1 MPVSPASPRSPGDT
15 PNPRSPF
22 TTRKLVLCV
31 GPGGV
36 GKTTSAAALGLHAAA
51 SGRKVA
57 VVTIDPSRRLAQA
70 LGLDAGKTG
79 ELVPVRRV
87 GGHLDALVLDGAKV
101 FDTIVRSCASNPA
114 SAERILA
121 SRIYRATAQRLS
133 GALEFAAMARVQMLH
148 DAGEHDLIVLDTP
161 PTANAI
167 DFLDAPKQVRELIDN
182 PGARVLAGT
191 GRVGAKILGLGGSVL
206 GKTLAA
212 IGGGDF
218 IGDLGAFL
226 REFAEVLGEFH
237 RRGGDFER
245 LLRSPATGVLLVTTA
260 SPFSVREA
268 REFLDQLAAYG
279 LRIDAVLLNRTDPLV
294 PAPPDRARVEQAFV
308 AAQGDTEAARHAA
321 ARALTTYAGLSELG
335 HRTQRSIDAI
345 AASRPG
351 LRIWTAPRHVEP
363 PDTLAEL
370 ERLGDEIFHA

>member
-1 MPVSPASPRSPGDT
+1 MPASPSM
-15 PNPRSPF
+15 PF
-22 TTRKLVLCV
+22 ATRKLVLCV

-51 SGRKVA
+51 QGRKVA

-70 LGLDAGKTG
+70 LGLDAQARVG
-79 ELVPVRRV
+79 ELIRV
-87 GGHLDALVLDGAKV
+87 QEAAGHLDALVLDGAQV
-101 FDTIVRSCASNPA
+101 FDTIVRSCASDPA

-121 SRIYRATAQRLS
+121 SRIYRAAARRLS

-182 PGARVLAGT
+182 PGARLLAGT

-212 IGGGDF
+212 VGGGEF

-245 LLRSPATGVLLVTTA
+245 LLRSPATGVLLVTSA
-260 SPFSVREA
+260 SPFSIREA
-268 REFLDQLAAYG
+268 REFLDQLASYG

-294 PAPPDRARVEQAFV
+294 SDPPARERVEQAV
-308 AAQGDTEAARHAA
+308 IAQLGDNEAARRAA
-321 ARALTTYAGLSELG
+321 ARLWTTYAGIQELG
-335 HRTQRSIDAI
+335 HRSRRSIAAI
-345 AASRPG
+345 AQTRPG
-351 LRIWTAPRHVEP
+351 LQIWTAPRHVDP
-363 PDTLAEL
+363 PDLLPEL
-370 ERLGDEIFHA
+370 ERLGQEIFR

>member
-1 MPVSPASPRSPGDT
+1 MAASST
-15 PNPRSPF
+15 SPF
-22 TTRKLVLCV
+22 ALRKLVLCV

-36 GKTTSAAALGLHAAA
+36 GKTTSAAALGLSAAA

-70 LGLDAGKTG
+70 LGLDARKTG
-79 ELVPVRRV
+79 ELVAVRR
-87 GGHLDALVLDGAKV
+87 GAAGHLDALVLDGAKV

-114 SAERILA
+114 RADKILA

-167 DFLDAPKQVRELIDN
+167 DFLEAPKQVRELIDN

-191 GRVGAKILGLGGSVL
+191 GRVGAKLLGLGGAVL
-206 GKTLAA
+206 GKTLATL
-212 IGGGDF
+212 GGGDF
-218 IGDLGAFL
+218 ITDLGAFL

-245 LLRSPATGVLLVTTA
+245 LLRSPSTGVLLVTTA

-268 REFLDQLAAYG
+268 REFLDQLAGYG
-279 LRIDAVLLNRTDPLV
+279 LRIDAVLLNRTDARV
-294 PAPPDRARVEQAFV
+294 PPPPDPALVERAFAERLGPGE
-308 AAQGDTEAARHAA
+308 AA
-321 ARALTTYAGLSELG
+321 ARASARALEVHAGLHELG
-335 HRTQRSIDAI
+335 LRTQRSIDAI
-345 AASRPG
+345 ASSRPG
-351 LRIWTAPRHVEP
+351 LRIWTAPRHVDP
-363 PDTLAEL
+363 PDTLDEL
-370 ERLGDEIFHA
+370 ERLGSEIFHT

>member
-1 MPVSPASPRSPGDT
+1 MPFVG
-15 PNPRSPF
+15 
-22 TTRKLVLCV
+22 RKLVLCV

-36 GKTTSAAALGLHAAA
+36 GKTTSAAALGLHAARQ
-51 SGRKVA
+51 GRKVA

-70 LGLDAGKTG
+70 LGLDAQDRSG
-79 ELVPVRRV
+79 ELIPVRRE
-87 GGHLDALVLDGAKV
+87 GGHLDALVLDSAKV
-101 FDTIVRSCASNPA
+101 FDTIVRSCASSPA
-114 SAERILA
+114 SAEIILS

-148 DAGEHDLIVLDTP
+148 DAGQHDLIVLDTP

-191 GRVGAKILGLGGSVL
+191 GRVGARLLGLGGSVL
-206 GKTLAA
+206 GKTLAT
-212 IGGGDF
+212 IGGGEF

-226 REFAEVLGEFH
+226 REFAEVLAEFH

-245 LLRSPATGVLLVTTA
+245 LLRSSATGVLLVTTA

-279 LRIDAVLLNRTDPLV
+279 LRIDAVLLNRADSPLAK
-294 PAPPDRARVEQAFV
+294 APERESIERAVF
-308 AAQGDTEAARHAA
+308 AQLGQTQAARDAVD
-321 ARALTTYAGLSELG
+321 RICTTYAFIHELG

-345 AASRPG
+345 AQSRPG
-351 LRIWTAPRHVEP
+351 LRIWTAPRHIEP

-370 ERLGDEIFHA
+370 ERLGVEIFR

>member
-1 MPVSPASPRSPGDT
+1 MPDSPSM
-15 PNPRSPF
+15 PF
-22 TTRKLVLCV
+22 AGRKLVLCV
-31 GPGGV
+31 GPVGV

-51 SGRKVA
+51 QGRKVA

-70 LGLDAGKTG
+70 LGLESGRSG
-79 ELVPVRRV
+79 ELVPVKRGR
-87 GGHLDALVLDGAKV
+87 GHLDALVLDGAKV
-101 FDTIVRSCASNPA
+101 FDTIVRNCASNPA
-114 SAERILA
+114 SADKILA

-148 DAGEHDLIVLDTP
+148 DANEHDLIVLDTP

-182 PGARVLAGT
+182 PGARLLAGT

-206 GKTLAA
+206 GKTLST

-226 REFAEVLGEFH
+226 REFADVLGEFH
-237 RRGGDFER
+237 RRGGDFEK

-268 REFLDQLAAYG
+268 REFLDQLTAYG
-279 LRIDAVLLNRTDPLV
+279 LRIDAVLLNRTDPLLPD
-294 PAPPDRARVEQAFV
+294 PAPREQLERALI
-308 AAQGDTEAARHAA
+308 AQLGDNEAAR
-321 ARALTTYAGLSELG
+321 RAVDRIWTTYAGIHELG
-335 HRTQRSIDAI
+335 HRTQRSIAAI
-345 AASRPG
+345 AQTG
-351 LRIWTAPRHVEP
+351 VEIWQAPRHIDP
-363 PDTLAEL
+363 PDTLEEL
-370 ERLGDEIFHA
+370 ERLGDEIFAR

>member
-1 MPVSPASPRSPGDT
+1 MPLRPSTGSSLPFPG
-15 PNPRSPF
+15 RE
-22 TTRKLVLCV
+22 LVLCV

-36 GKTTSAAALGLHAAA
+36 GKTTSAAALGLYAA
-51 SGRKVA
+51 SQGRKVA

-70 LGLDAGKTG
+70 LGLDARGRTG
-79 ELVPVRRV
+79 ELVPVRRE

-101 FDTIVRSCASNPA
+101 FDTIVRTCASNPA
-114 SAERILA
+114 SADKILA

-182 PGARVLAGT
+182 PGARLLAGT

-206 GKTLAA
+206 GKTLRQ

-260 SPFSVREA
+260 SPFSAREA

-279 LRIDAVLLNRTDPLV
+279 LRIDAVLLNRTDAELPDP
-294 PAPPDRARVEQAFV
+294 PARERIERAVF
-308 AAQGDTEAARHAA
+308 AQLGESEAARAVVD
-321 ARALTTYAGLSELG
+321 RLCTTYAGIHELG
-335 HRTQRSIDAI
+335 HRTRRSIDAI
-345 AASRPG
+345 ATSRPG
-351 LRIWTAPRHVEP
+351 LRIWTAPRHVDP

-370 ERLGDEIFHA
+370 ERLGHEIFH

>member
-1 MPVSPASPRSPGDT
+1 MPDSPSM
-15 PNPRSPF
+15 PF
-22 TTRKLVLCV
+22 AGRKLVLCV

-51 SGRKVA
+51 RGRKVA

-70 LGLDAGKTG
+70 LGLEAGGRTG
-79 ELVPVRRV
+79 ELVPVRRD

-101 FDTIVRSCASNPA
+101 FDTIVRTCASNPA

-161 PTANAI
+161 PTANAL

-182 PGARVLAGT
+182 PGARMLAGT

-212 IGGGDF
+212 VGGGDF
-218 IGDLGAFL
+218 IADLGAFL

-268 REFLDQLAAYG
+268 RAFLDQLAAYG
-279 LRIDAVLLNRTDPLV
+279 LRIDAVLLNRTDSLV
-294 PAPPDRARVEQAFV
+294 ADPPEREQVERAVFAQLGEHE
-308 AAQGDTEAARHAA
+308 AAQRVADRIW
-321 ARALTTYAGLSELG
+321 TTYVGLHELG
-335 HRTQRSIDAI
+335 HRTRRSIAAI
-345 AASRPG
+345 AQTRPDVQ
-351 LRIWTAPRHVEP
+351 LWTAPRHIDP

-370 ERLGDEIFHA
+370 EQLGQEIFS